1 MHKTKITKI
10 LIFLLS
16 SSFFWNIIFAE
27 WIDVSANIPSWKYSE
42 IIKVELTPTNPS
54 ARTFYSFNPNGWPSD
69 ALLYTWAI
77 IIKKSTPLVFFSYT
91 STENESKIKI
101 NNYIIKFSNNI
112 RLSEWGK
119 IVDWKINNLNLTN
132 IWSDSIDLSFWE
144 VRNDAGKI
152 IIPDWTKIKS
162 WEEFLINWL
171 TWVWIV
177 SLFSPDEEK
186 KDFIEIIP
194 EVKEAIPVKI
204 PVKSIKEVSSTKPK
218 ITESNSPTA
227 IESQIT
233 EEEPVVN
240 NTTVENIDKTI
251 ESNIEKIWNNEVTIP
266 AVIETKQENTENSL
280 NDNLKSSANEN
291 WQGKSSNSWQI
302 IIFWILWIAL
312 IWWIWQVWMKYYKK
326 RRI

>member
-16 SSFFWNIIFAE
+16 SSFFGNIIFAE
-27 WIDVSANIPSWKYSE
+27 GIDVSANIPSGKYSE

-54 ARTFYSFNPNGWPSD
+54 ARTFYSFNPNGGPSD
-69 ALLYTWAI
+69 ALLYTGAI

-112 RLSEWGK
+112 RLSEGGK
-119 IVDWKINNLNLTN
+119 IVDGKINNLNLTN
-132 IWSDSIDLSFWE
+132 IGSDSIDLSFWE

-152 IIPDWTKIKS
+152 IIPDGTKIKS
-162 WEEFLINWL
+162 GEEFLINGL
-171 TWVWIV
+171 TGVGIV

-251 ESNIEKIWNNEVTIP
+251 ESNIEKIGNNEVTIP

-291 WQGKSSNSWQI
+291 GQGKSSNSGQI
-302 IIFWILWIAL
+302 IIFGILGIAL
-312 IWWIWQVWMKYYKK
+312 IGGIGQVGMKYYKK